1 MQLLLRLISRLNKA
15 PRSDIIYQNTCRF
28 GGGTEIIMTER
39 LYYADSKMK
48 RFTAAVT
55 SCEAIKDGYAV
66 TLNRTAFFPEGGGQA
81 GDSGLIGRAR
91 VSDTQEKNGEIIH
104 YVNQPLTV
112 GEVYDCAIDWEIRFR
127 RMQNHSGE
135 HIVSGLV
142 HKKYGYS
149 NIGFHMGNDFVT
161 IDFDGELTWEQ
172 LAELEREANLAVAAD
187 HKISASFP
195 PEEVLEKLQYR
206 SKLELTENVRIV
218 EIENVDIC
226 ACCAPHL
233 SSTAEVGMIKILDSE
248 RRRRGGE
255 GVRISMLCGL
265 DAYENAVVT
274 QNNNTEISMLLSAKR
289 NETAA
294 AVRRVMKE
302 QEKLKAR
309 VSELSRELAA
319 CRAAAITPTEGNIC
333 IFDSTLDEPA
343 LRALI
348 NEAVKKC
355 GGVAAVFSGSDGT
368 GFRYIIGSRSV
379 DLKSAAKVI
388 NEGISGRGGGSPN
401 MIQGNCTACTETIQK
416 FLNDFT
422 V

>member
-1 MQLLLRLISRLNKA
+1 
-15 PRSDIIYQNTCRF
+15 
-28 GGGTEIIMTER
+28 MTER
-39 LYYADSKMK
+39 LYYTDSKRK
-48 RFTAAVT
+48 RFTAEVT
-55 SCEAIKDGYAV
+55 SCEARKDGYAV
-66 TLNRTAFFPEGGGQA
+66 TLDRTAFFPEGGGQA
-81 GDSGLIGRAR
+81 GDSGFIGQVR
-91 VSDTQEKNGEIIH
+91 VLDTQEKDGEVLH
-104 YVNQPLTV
+104 YVNQPLAV
-112 GEVYDCAIDWEIRFR
+112 GAEYDCAIDWEIRFR

-142 HKKYGYS
+142 HKKYGYN
-149 NIGFHMGNDFVT
+149 NIGFHMGSDFVT

-172 LAELEREANLAVAAD
+172 LTELEREANLAVAAD

-195 PEEVLEKLQYR
+195 PEEVLKKLQYR

-218 EIENVDIC
+218 EIEGVDIC

-233 SSTAEVGMIKILDSE
+233 SSTAEVGMIKILESE

-265 DAYENAVVT
+265 DAYENAAVT
-274 QNNNTEISMLLSAKR
+274 QNNNTEISMLLSSR
-289 NETAA
+289 RHETAA
-294 AVRRVMKE
+294 AVRRLMTE
-302 QEKLKAR
+302 RDKLKAR
-309 VSELSRELAA
+309 VSGLSRELAV

-343 LRALI
+343 LRTLI

-355 GGVAAVFSGSDGT
+355 GGVAAVFSGSDDT

-379 DLKSAAKVI
+379 DLRSAAKEI
-388 NEGISGRGGGSPN
+388 NEGISGRGGGSPE
-401 MIQGNCTACTETIQK
+401 MIQGNCSACTETIQNY
-416 FLNDFT
+416 LNNFT

>member
-39 LYYADSKMK
+39 LYYADSKLK
-48 RFTAAVT
+48 RFTATVT
-55 SCEAIKDGYAV
+55 SCEAVKDGYAV
-66 TLNRTAFFPEGGGQA
+66 TLDRTAFFPEGGGQA

-142 HKKYGYS
+142 HKKYGYN

-161 IDFDGELTWEQ
+161 IDFDGDLTWEQ
-172 LAELEREANLAVAAD
+172 LSELEREANLAVAAN
-187 HKISASFP
+187 HKICASFP

-218 EIENVDIC
+218 EIEGVDIC

-233 SSTAEVGMIKILDSE
+233 ASTAEVGMIKILDSE

-309 VSELSRELAA
+309 VSGLSRELAA
-319 CRAAAITPTEGNIC
+319 CKAAAIAPTEGNIC

-355 GGVAAVFSGSDGT
+355 GGVAAVFSGSDDT

-401 MIQGNCTACTETIQK
+401 MIQGNCSACTETIQK
-416 FLNDFT
+416 FLNSFT

>member
-1 MQLLLRLISRLNKA
+1 
-15 PRSDIIYQNTCRF
+15 
-28 GGGTEIIMTER
+28 MTER

-48 RFTAAVT
+48 RFTATVT
-55 SCEAIKDGYAV
+55 SCEAVKDGYAV
-66 TLNRTAFFPEGGGQA
+66 TLDRTAFFPEGGGQA
-81 GDSGLIGRAR
+81 GDSGLIGQAR
-91 VSDTQEKNGEIIH
+91 VSDTQEKNGEVMH
-104 YVNQPLTV
+104 YVNQLLTV
-112 GEVYDCAIDWEIRFR
+112 GAVYDCAIDWEIRFR

-142 HKKYGYS
+142 HKKYGYN

-161 IDFDGELTWEQ
+161 IDFDGEMTWEQ
-172 LAELEREANLAVAAD
+172 LAELEREANLAVAAN
-187 HKISASFP
+187 HRISASFP
-195 PEEVLEKLQYR
+195 PEEVLKDLQYR

-218 EIENVDIC
+218 EIENVDVC

-233 SSTAEVGMIKILDSE
+233 TSTAEVGMIKILDSE

-294 AVRRVMKE
+294 AVHRVMAE
-302 QEKLKAR
+302 RDKLKAR
-309 VSELSRELAA
+309 VSELSHELAA
-319 CRAAAITPTEGNIC
+319 CRAAAISPTAGNIC

-355 GGVAAVFSGSDGT
+355 GGVAAVFSGSDDT

-379 DLKSAAKVI
+379 DLRSAAKVI
-388 NEGISGRGGGSPN
+388 NEGISGRGGGSPE

-416 FLNDFT
+416 FLSDFT
-422 V
+422 I

>member
-1 MQLLLRLISRLNKA
+1 
-15 PRSDIIYQNTCRF
+15 
-28 GGGTEIIMTER
+28 MTER

-48 RFTAAVT
+48 RFTATVT
-55 SCEAIKDGYAV
+55 SCEAVKDGYAV
-66 TLNRTAFFPEGGGQA
+66 TLDRTAFFPEGGGQA
-81 GDSGLIGRAR
+81 GDSGLIGQAR
-91 VSDTQEKNGEIIH
+91 VSDTQEKNGEVMH
-104 YVNQPLTV
+104 YVNQLLTV
-112 GEVYDCAIDWEIRFR
+112 GAVYDCAIDWEIRFR

-142 HKKYGYS
+142 HKKYGYN

-172 LAELEREANLAVAAD
+172 LAELEREANLAVAAN
-187 HKISASFP
+187 HRISASFP
-195 PEEVLEKLQYR
+195 PEEVLKDLQYR

-218 EIENVDIC
+218 EIENVDVC

-233 SSTAEVGMIKILDSE
+233 TSTAEVGMIKILDSE

-294 AVRRVMKE
+294 AVHRVMAE
-302 QEKLKAR
+302 RDKLKAR
-309 VSELSRELAA
+309 VSELSHELAA
-319 CRAAAITPTEGNIC
+319 CRAAAISPTAGNIC

-355 GGVAAVFSGSDGT
+355 GGVAAVFSGSDDT

-379 DLKSAAKVI
+379 DLRSAAKVI
-388 NEGISGRGGGSPN
+388 NEGISGRGGGSPE

-416 FLNDFT
+416 FLSDFT
-422 V
+422 I